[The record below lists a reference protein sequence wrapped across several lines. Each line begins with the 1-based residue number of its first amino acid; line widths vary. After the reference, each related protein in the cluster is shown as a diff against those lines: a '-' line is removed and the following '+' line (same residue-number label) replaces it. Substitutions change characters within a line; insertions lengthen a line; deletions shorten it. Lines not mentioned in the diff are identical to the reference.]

1 MLAIKTILADK
12 DEIPSVI
19 FDEID
24 TGISGRTAQMVG
36 RKLKEISRYRQV
48 LLITHL
54 PQIAA
59 LADTHF
65 GIEKWTDGQKTYTGI
80 RRLDEPGSIA
90 EIARLLGGDNITD
103 SVIDAAKEMKKAPLR

>member
-1 MLAIKTILADK
+1 M
-12 DEIPSVI
+12 I

-24 TGISGRTAQMVG
+24 SGISGRTAQLVG
-36 RKLKEISRYRQV
+36 RKLKEISRFRQV

-59 LADTHF
+59 LADVHF

-80 RRLDEPGSIA
+80 RKLNEEDSLKEL
-90 EIARLLGGDNITD
+90 ARLLGGDSISD
-103 SVIDAAKEMKKAPLR
+103 SVMKTARELKKAAEE